1 MNERRTESQLHFAIT
16 LEHLHSSSQNTI
28 NTCVSTVSESHSVNA
43 LEQFRKE
50 NEEYPQGQ
58 TSFSLKDSSLFRH
71 CDTFTLFV

>member
-1 MNERRTESQLHFAIT
+1 MNERRTESQMHFAIT

-43 LEQFRKE
+43 VEQFRKE

-58 TSFSLKDSSLFRH
+58 TFLF
-71 CDTFTLFV
+71 L